1 MKIQESICVDVFYK
15 RNKKKYYNI
24 KLDNDLVV
32 DFALYSSFVKDDVK
46 IHLDDVQVFN
56 NEGRYITLT
65 DLETVKLYIE
75 ITNNINYDF
84 KK

>member
-1 MKIQESICVDVFYK
+1 MKIQESIGVDVFYK

-32 DFALYSSFVKDDVK
+32 DFTLYSSFVKDDVK

-56 NEGRYITLT
+56 KEGRYITLT